1 MPFCH
6 CGARMYVRTGTRK
19 YICEQCRNKIA
30 IEDLEAIFIDEI
42 KAVFGDHNRLAGH
55 LLSAQR
61 NLREKEEL
69 LDVQQS
75 ELQKV
80 REEMAKTHRLYLDG
94 HIPIEE
100 FGSYHKPLS
109 ERLVQLQTGIPTLEG
124 EVDFLRIQN
133 LSAEEVQTEAQTLY
147 SNWPHLPIENRR
159 LVVEGIVEKI
169 IVGIDDLEITFSASN
184 PLEEI
189 TKSQQWL

>member
-1 MPFCH
+1 
-6 CGARMYVRTGTRK
+6 MYVRTGTRK

-69 LDVQQS
+69 LVAQQS